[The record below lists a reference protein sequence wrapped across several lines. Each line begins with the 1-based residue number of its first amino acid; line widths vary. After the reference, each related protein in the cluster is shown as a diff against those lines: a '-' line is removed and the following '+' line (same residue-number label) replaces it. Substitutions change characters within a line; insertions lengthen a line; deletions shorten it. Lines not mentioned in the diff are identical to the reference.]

1 MPSSALAII
10 FALLAAILMGTIGV
24 LARFA
29 ALPAEHITF
38 YRLML
43 GALFLLAYMLLT
55 GKGQQ
60 IRHRPSKRTLVNGAM
75 LAGLW
80 RFTLKPFSTPKWPM

>member
-10 FALLAAILMGTIGV
+10 FALLAAIFMGTIGV

-38 YRLML
+38 YRLLL

-55 GKGQQ
+55 GKGHQ
-60 IRHRPSKRTLVNGAM
+60 IRHKPSKRNLYPNN
-75 LAGLW
+75 
-80 RFTLKPFSTPKWPM
+80 LKMQDSAEI

>member
-38 YRLML
+38 YRLLL
-43 GALFLLAYMLLT
+43 GALFLLAYMLFT
-55 GKGQQ
+55 GKGQH
-60 IRHRPSKRTLVNGAM
+60 IRHRPSKRNLYPNN
-75 LAGLW
+75 
-80 RFTLKPFSTPKWPM
+80 LKMQDSAEI